1 MLVTTSKDYTRL
13 SNEQKKYV
21 TEILVKVKW
30 GSINDLEILLEKK
43 LAIT

>member
-1 MLVTTSKDYTRL
+1 MGDKIEV